1 MTSRAL
7 DSTAAV
13 VIVTG
18 VSSEDVGRVLRDL
31 ADGPGRVAHF
41 HGDLTG
47 DANVEALI
55 EFIREQFGE
64 RPAVS

>member
-1 MTSRAL
+1 MSSRSL
-7 DSTAAV
+7 DGTAAV

-18 VSSEDVGRVLRDL
+18 VASEDVGRVLRDL

-41 HGDLTG
+41 HGDLTSN
-47 DANVEALI
+47 ANVEALI

-64 RPAVS
+64 RPPVN